1 MEKKKISQIRRKNAK
16 LYSIYKMFSW
26 DLLFFYSIEFLFY
39 TTTKKI
45 TASEV
50 LIVSGIFMV
59 FKIITQIPAVAI
71 IEYLGKRKSLI
82 LGNSMMI
89 LYILSLVFIPGV
101 ASIVIANLIYA
112 IAFNIK
118 DLAGPNLLYDSTAT
132 RGGSGLYT
140 KLEAKGGSWYYLI
153 DGVASLTAGYLFVI
167 DNYLPIYICLA
178 FIIISTILSFG
189 FQDVYQPQKKK
200 IHILKQY
207 GTDMKQSFKFI
218 LHSKRIRAL
227 ILFGAIF
234 YGIIEMMDTYRAD
247 LLVDIGIPAEYFSM
261 IFAVLTFIRG
271 ISVSFQEQIEKR
283 FKNRTLTVIS
293 LVYIVSAIIVGVLAS
308 AYTGSLVIA
317 IILMMYAIQKMFSA
331 IWYILESKYVRN
343 YTIPETRNKIS
354 FIYEFIAGITGSTIV
369 ILGGILLDYI
379 PAANAILITSLISLA
394 VMTLTLDYMRTRF
407 GLKPEQY
414 KKEDIEF

>member
-189 FQDVYQPQKKK
+189 FQDVYQPEKKEV
-200 IHILKQY
+200 HILKQY

-247 LLVDIGIPAEYFSM
+247 LLVDIGIPAQYFSM

-354 FIYEFIAGITGSTIV
+354 FIYEFIAGIIGSTIV